1 MFSDIRFW
9 LLSYHGGDFGMYD
22 TIRMWCNDCDWIE
35 VNGKKVHIA
44 LNLQDNTIEYIA
56 ICPYCGKETVM
67 VRKYNG

>member
-1 MFSDIRFW
+1 
-9 LLSYHGGDFGMYD
+9 MYD